1 MAVAKLDFKKACFT
15 VLLFTP
21 LNNFQDKI
29 RPTRLVLEAE
39 YIYLNEEFFY
49 YEVQLSYQQWIY

>member
-1 MAVAKLDFKKACFT
+1 MSVAKLDFKKACFT
-15 VLLFTP
+15 VLLFAP
-21 LNNFQDKI
+21 LKNYKDKI

-49 YEVQLSYQQWIY
+49 YEAQLSYQQWIY